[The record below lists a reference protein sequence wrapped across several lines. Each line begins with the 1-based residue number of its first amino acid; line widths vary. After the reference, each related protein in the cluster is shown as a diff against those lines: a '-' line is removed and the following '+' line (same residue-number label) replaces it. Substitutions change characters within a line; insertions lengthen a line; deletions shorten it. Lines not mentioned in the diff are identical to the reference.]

1 MSDLD
6 IVYLV
11 DDDTSFL
18 TAMLRL
24 LGVEGLRVS
33 AFSSATPF
41 LAEVSPD
48 MRGCVVMDLD
58 MPEVGGLQ
66 LQTMLAEAGATIPVI
81 FLTGFGDISSAVR
94 AMHAG
99 AADFLQKNASKEEVL
114 AAIKRALAHDAASQ
128 AVRTRRHQLSCKFA
142 RLTRREHEVLRYVV
156 RGEMNK
162 QIAWMLGINE
172 RTVKLHR
179 TAITTKVGVHSAA
192 QLATLAWE
200 SGLFEQEVP
209 PNSVVDLRRSFR
221 DHPQGAP

>member
-1 MSDLD
+1 MSD
-6 IVYLV
+6 IGMVYLV
-11 DDDTSFL
+11 DDDASFL

-24 LGVEGLRVS
+24 LCVEGLRAS
-33 AFSSATPF
+33 AFASGTLF
-41 LAEVSPD
+41 LAELSPD

-58 MPEVGGLQ
+58 MPEVSGLQ
-66 LQTMLAEAGATIPVI
+66 LQAMLAEAGVTMPVV

-94 AMHAG
+94 AMHGG
-99 AADFLQKNASKEEVL
+99 AADFLQKSAPKEEVL
-114 AAIKRALAHDAASQ
+114 AAIKLALAHDAASQ
-128 AVRTRRHQLSCKFA
+128 AVRLHRQQLSCRFA

-200 SGLFEQEVP
+200 SGLFEREAP
-209 PNSVVDLRRSFR
+209 PDPVVGLRRSFL
-221 DHPQGAP
+221 DHTPGVS